1 MIRVWHVDG
10 VVYGPHLLQRSTTA
24 SGWHL
29 LNSLHMKSPSTR
41 LNWQISGG
49 WVSCIPS
56 EPLFWVPASL
66 RNGLWS
72 PYSTQVI
79 GRHQATKLTYE
90 HFVYGTD
97 WAKCYVPPQSI

>member
-1 MIRVWHVDG
+1 
-10 VVYGPHLLQRSTTA
+10 
-24 SGWHL
+24 
-29 LNSLHMKSPSTR
+29 MKSPSTP

-72 PYSTQVI
+72 PYNTQVI
-79 GRHQATKLTYE
+79 GRQQTKLMYE
-90 HFVYGTD
+90 RFVHGTD
-97 WAKCYVPPQSI
+97 WTKCYAPSHSIC